1 MRARG
6 TAGSASR
13 PGRRGGRSRT
23 RATGHAAGGTAG
35 LVLAA
40 LLAACGGDDGPSP
53 TSHEA
58 LAQATYLTRATES
71 GEVTLENGQRRF
83 AESAPVRG
91 ITLLGSGEGDLDG
104 DEDMDAAA
112 VLVEES
118 GMDRLLYLHALL
130 AEGDSVHDVAARMIG
145 DRFEVRSVSVVDG
158 LIEVD
163 LLTRRPGVP
172 AHTPPTVPT
181 RLRFAL
187 TGRGLRPVNPP
198 QPREADVGTARR
210 VPTLTSNQW
219 NLTRVEVRDW
229 IADAGAF
236 RQAPY
241 LRFAEELAGDET
253 TAGQI
258 SGQAG
263 CNRLFGSF
271 EAGAAGSMGIRGIAT
286 TRRACDDDAMDRER
300 RLTAALEAATS
311 YTLTGD
317 TLEITLD
324 GGILRFEAGP
334 ELAPPEPPQD
344 LEGELLPESEE
355 SPEAEQARRRS

>member
-1 MRARG
+1 ML
-6 TAGSASR
+6 AG
-13 PGRRGGRSRT
+13 
-23 RATGHAAGGTAG
+23 
-35 LVLAA
+35 
-40 LLAACGGDDGPSP
+40 LLAACGGDDGPRP
-53 TSHEA
+53 TGHEA
-58 LAQATYLTRATES
+58 LAQATYLTGATES
-71 GEVTLENGQRRF
+71 GEVTLENGERRLP
-83 AESAPVRG
+83 ESAPVRG
-91 ITLLGSGEGDLDG
+91 ITLVGSGEGDLDG

-130 AEGDSVHDVAARMIG
+130 AEGDSVRDVATRMIG
-145 DRFEVRSVSVVDG
+145 DRFEVRSVSVADG

-163 LLTRRPGVP
+163 LLTRGPGVP

-187 TGRGLRPVNPP
+187 TGRGLLPVNPP

-219 NLTRVEVRDW
+219 NLTRVDVREW

-241 LRFAEELAGDET
+241 LRFAEELDGVET
-253 TAGQI
+253 TVGQL
-258 SGQAG
+258 SGQTG
-263 CNRLFGSF
+263 CNLLFGSF
-271 EAGAAGSMGIRGIAT
+271 EAGAAGSMRIRGIAT

-300 RLTAALEAATS
+300 RLMAALEAATS
-311 YTLTGD
+311 YTLGGD
-317 TLEITLD
+317 TLEIALD

-344 LEGELLPESEE
+344 LEGGLPESEE
-355 SPEAEQARRRS
+355 SPDPEAERARRQT